1 MTTMRSENYPTDRA
15 RPVLPPRRRTPNT
28 TYRYV
33 PWLVVGGSVAI
44 GATMVL
50 AMILLLG
57 VVYLSQDRIPPGV
70 AVAGIDIGGKS
81 VEAAANA
88 LQQNYG
94 NPSVM
99 VVDEDRSW
107 PLSLAD
113 LGVTLDVEGTLALAE
128 EARSGANVQPLYKIN
143 LDQTANALV
152 ALSEQANVNPN
163 PPESGRA
170 IDIPVMINRLIA
182 DANGELADGVLDLTM
197 IEVEPPEVK
206 PGEDYT
212 GPTTT
217 HVVEPGQELALIAR
231 QYGVAMDDIVI
242 LNNITNP
249 DLLFVGQELI
259 VPAAGVYQP
268 KPEDAPAAPTSAG
281 KAIVVSTG
289 EQRIYAYENGQLIHS
304 HLVSTGRQITPT
316 VLGDYNI
323 YVKYVADDM
332 AGPDYFLPQVP
343 YVMYF
348 YQGYGIHGTYWHNSF
363 GRPMSHGCVNLPVEE
378 AQWFFNW
385 AEVGTL
391 VRVV

>member
-1 MTTMRSENYPTDRA
+1 M
-15 RPVLPPRRRTPNT
+15 
-28 TYRYV
+28 
-33 PWLVVGGSVAI
+33 PWLVIGGSVAI
-44 GATMVL
+44 GAAMLVAMV
-50 AMILLLG
+50 LLLG
-57 VVYLSQDRIPPGV
+57 IIYLLADRIPSGV
-70 AVAGIDIGGKS
+70 SVAGIDIGGKS
-81 VEAAANA
+81 ADSAATA
-88 LQQNYG
+88 LQQEYG

-99 VVDEDRSW
+99 VTDEDRSW
-107 PLSLAD
+107 PLSLSD
-113 LGVTLDVEGTLALAE
+113 LGVTLDVEGTIALAE
-128 EARSGANVQPLYKIN
+128 DAQSDTNVQPLYKIN

-163 PPESGRA
+163 PPENGRA
-170 IDIPVMINRLIA
+170 IDIPTMINRLLA
-182 DANGELADGVLDLTM
+182 DTNGELADGVLELS
-197 IEVEPPEVK
+197 IIAVEPPEVE

-217 HVVEPGQELALIAR
+217 HIVEPGQELALIAR
-231 QYGVAMDDIVI
+231 QYGVDMEDIVI
-242 LNNITNP
+242 LNGITNP

-259 VPAAGVYQP
+259 VPSGGIYQP
-268 KPEDAPAAPTSAG
+268 KPEDAPPAPTNAG

-289 EQRIYAYENGQLIHS
+289 DQRIYAYENGSLVHS
-304 HLVSTGRQITPT
+304 HLVSTGRQVTPT
-316 VLGDYNI
+316 VMGDYNI

-363 GRPMSHGCVNLPVEE
+363 GRVMSHGCVNLPVEE

-391 VRVV
+391 VRVI